1 MSFFASIIQEVYE
14 AMEEKEWFAADN
26 AEYTYEMLKYSNGVG
41 YKAIH
46 QPSGAVAGILL
57 TTFPGDSEENL
68 GRDIGLPES
77 ELCWWLIWIPWQFF
91 RSTVVQASRKG

>member
-1 MSFFASIIQEVYE
+1 
-14 AMEEKEWFAADN
+14 MEEKEWFAADN

-46 QPSGAVAGILL
+46 QPRARWLEFYLRHFQGIPRKIWGAILA
-57 TTFPGDSEENL
+57 FRNRSF
-68 GRDIGLPES
+68 
-77 ELCWWLIWIPWQFF
+77 CWWLIWIPWQFF